1 MFVLCIFKIALS
13 SLLHLARMYKQ
24 QFYNKVLFTWV
35 SVRLKLLLPLLI
47 YSDRIIAR
55 QFWSSL
61 ILILLS
67 PCQNWLLLLFYFS
80 DLPVRTVVVP
90 LLAKFLA
97 KLQARFW
104 AKLSGKFPVNC
115 NETYVHEN
123 ATFNFLHLLQNSH
136 WLSLFSIFTC
146 RCIFRAMKD
155 WARYFPFLRSRWI
168 YNMRSESFYLFC
180 PDELYLHKVC
190 PSIKHYSVFIAIFM
204 SWEMT
209 NLILK
214 NTDYRSSHLK
224 G

>member
-80 DLPVRTVVVP
+80 DLPVRTVAVP

-123 ATFNFLHLLQNSH
+123 ATFNSYTYYRILIDWVCSAYSHVGAFSELWKIEQDIFLSSEVDEFITCAAKFFIYFAQMNLFTQGLSEHKALLGFYRYLYELGNDQSYFEKH
-136 WLSLFSIFTC
+136 WLS
-146 RCIFRAMKD
+146 
-155 WARYFPFLRSRWI
+155 
-168 YNMRSESFYLFC
+168 
-180 PDELYLHKVC
+180 
-190 PSIKHYSVFIAIFM
+190 
-204 SWEMT
+204 
-209 NLILK
+209 
-214 NTDYRSSHLK
+214 
-224 G
+224 